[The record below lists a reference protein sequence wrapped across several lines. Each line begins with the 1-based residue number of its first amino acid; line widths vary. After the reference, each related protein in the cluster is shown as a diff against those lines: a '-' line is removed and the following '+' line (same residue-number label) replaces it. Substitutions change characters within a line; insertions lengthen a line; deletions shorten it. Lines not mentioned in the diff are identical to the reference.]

1 MAYAGAE
8 VWRRDPS
15 THRRSKDSAGS
26 RPSSRTAVRSSSST
40 RTRDVPPAKTWA
52 AQAYYT
58 VIDRDMAIRTDLD
71 GKCTTVAVPKK
82 CGAQSGCRYRGGSQ
96 DPTERAVF
104 AALQKVS
111 REAPALQA

>member
-1 MAYAGAE
+1 MQLTAGQE

-15 THRRSKDSAGS
+15 SSRRSKDSAS
-26 RPSSRTAVRSSSST
+26 RPSSRAVSRSSSASLP
-40 RTRDVPPAKTWA
+40 RDSPPGRGAWA
-52 AQAYYT
+52 AREYYT

-96 DPTERAVF
+96 DPSERAVF
-104 AALQKVS
+104 AALQRASKC
-111 REAPALQA
+111 

>member
-1 MAYAGAE
+1 MQLSAGQE

-15 THRRSKDSAGS
+15 TSRRSKDSASSS
-26 RPSSRTAVRSSSST
+26 RPSSRALVRSSSANHL
-40 RTRDVPPAKTWA
+40 RDSPPGRAWA
-52 AQAYYT
+52 AREYYT

-104 AALQKVS
+104 AALQRVS
-111 REAPALQA
+111 KC